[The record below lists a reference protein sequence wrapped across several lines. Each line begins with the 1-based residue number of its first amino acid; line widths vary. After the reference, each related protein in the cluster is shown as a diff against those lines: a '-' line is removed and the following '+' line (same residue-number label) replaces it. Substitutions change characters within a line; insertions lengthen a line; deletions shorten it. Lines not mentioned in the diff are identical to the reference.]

1 MTALTTV
8 KSPRQRPKTNPR
20 SQAGAAQPTPARHC
34 VGLISACDGDDF
46 TLSSGTLQARVRRA
60 ASCLL
65 VPRVGD
71 TVACLLV
78 APDEAWVLAVLQREE
93 ATAEMGSETVYVL
106 RCPGPTRIEVEAG
119 ALTLAAPAL
128 ALQTTDF
135 LLRADKA
142 TVTAGE
148 AQFIGKDLHLIGTA
162 VKAVGSMLSTVFDRV
177 SHFSRSHLRTTEG
190 IDRVQATHLECEAQQ
205 LARISG
211 EHLLLNGQNL
221 IKARGAQIHF
231 G

>member
-1 MTALTTV
+1 MTAHTNA
-8 KSPRQRPKTNPR
+8 KRPHQSREKNPR
-20 SQAGAAQPTPARHC
+20 SHARTGQPTVAQHC
-34 VGLISACDGDDF
+34 VGLISACEGDDF
-46 TLSSGTLQARVRRA
+46 RLSSGTLQARVRRA

-71 TVACLLV
+71 TVACWLV

-93 ATAEMGSETVYVL
+93 AVGGTGSDGVHVL

-119 ALTLAAPAL
+119 TLTLAAPAL
-128 ALQTTDF
+128 ALETVDF
-135 LLRADKA
+135 SLSADKA

-148 AQFIGKDLHLIGTA
+148 AQIIGKNLHLIGTA
-162 VKAVGSMLSTVFDRV
+162 VKAVGSVLSTVFDRV

-190 IDRVQATHLECEAQQ
+190 IDRVQATHLECEAKQ